1 MLLGVSHIGVAVR
14 NLDEAT
20 RTYVNALGAQ
30 PGEVHSLPEVGMRAI
45 MLSVGNTNIELMEPI
60 GAEGP
65 IAKFIES
72 RGEGIHHICFE
83 VDGIDKALESLS
95 ACGIRLVD
103 KEARPGLEGRIAFV
117 HPKSMNGVL
126 TELVEKTLPSAS
138 SQ

>member
-20 RTYVNALGAQ
+20 RAYVNALGVQ
-30 PGEVHSLPEVGMRAI
+30 PGEVHRLPEEGMGAI
-45 MLSVGNTNIELMEPI
+45 MLSAGNTNIELIEPI

-65 IAKFIES
+65 IAKFIDS

-83 VDGIDKALESLS
+83 VDSLDKALESLS
-95 ACGIRLVD
+95 AYGIRLVD

-117 HPKSMNGVL
+117 HPKSMHGVL
-126 TELVEKTLPSAS
+126 IELVEKTPPSAS
-138 SQ
+138 SK